1 TKPEYNRM
9 NIQKIKQNSP
19 LITRFGPHGREQLIA
34 LEQTR
39 QFQQKTSGQLHETN
53 LMIAGGGT
61 NVILGDPNQ
70 VDVAVTAQKTEGSGP
85 FSTPTPIPS
94 PPPTPTPSATPSKF
108 GTPVPITSP
117 DPYVITSG
125 TAITTDP
132 SITTNGVTG
141 YGKVWRGPSVD
152 EPLSAFIFGSTSA
165 FDTSGRS
172 D

>member
-53 LMIAGGGT
+53 LMIAGGVT

-70 VDVAVTAQKTEGSGP
+70 VDVAVTAQKAEGSGP
-85 FSTPTPIPS
+85 FSSPTPK
-94 PPPTPTPSATPSKF
+94 PTPTATPSKF
-108 GTPVPITSP
+108 GTPAPITSP

-125 TAITTDP
+125 TTITTDP
-132 SITTNGVTG
+132 TITTNGQTNF
-141 YGKVWRGPSVD
+141 GK
-152 EPLSAFIFGSTSA
+152 I
-165 FDTSGRS
+165 
-172 D
+172 